1 MRKLVFFALFFLI
14 ICAGISC
21 KRVKPEA
28 PAASTLDTLL
38 QPDISVF
45 YVPVQYRVSGFQD
58 FINEKIQGKFISKWI
73 NLNDKGD
80 SLHLEVLKTREITL
94 RRKDRTLFIV
104 VPLKISG
111 LVRAK
116 MAGIKMKNQSPV
128 EAEVNL
134 HLSTTLSFD
143 NRWNLISDS
152 KIEKIDWVKE
162 PKLKIAFVK
171 VNLKGTIE
179 NMLEKK
185 ESQITSKADA
195 AVKQLLNTHK
205 VVADIWRDIQKPIR
219 INNKGVQVWL
229 KFHGVDLNGR
239 LEETDPDLISM
250 LFELKAYTRIYFEG
264 DSIPIS
270 NVVVPTFSRIDYIGD
285 SLLVNVHSLISFN
298 MVNEFLN
305 RELIDK
311 PITAKGYSTKI
322 RKVNVYGTQ
331 KGIAIE
337 LAVKG
342 DINGTVYVTGTPSID
357 STTNILSLHDFDFD
371 LNSESSLL
379 SSADWLLHST
389 VLDMLSD
396 KLKID
401 LNPLAAKLPT
411 IIFSAIEKGKT
422 GQKIDL
428 NVDTL
433 AIYPKLILPTKNNL
447 QLLVLAR
454 GKRLLCW
461 INGCLTRMIK
471 RLRLDNKYVLQGW

>member
-305 RELIDK
+305 R
-311 PITAKGYSTKI
+311 
-322 RKVNVYGTQ
+322 
-331 KGIAIE
+331 
-337 LAVKG
+337 
-342 DINGTVYVTGTPSID
+342 
-357 STTNILSLHDFDFD
+357 
-371 LNSESSLL
+371 
-379 SSADWLLHST
+379 
-389 VLDMLSD
+389 
-396 KLKID
+396 
-401 LNPLAAKLPT
+401 
-411 IIFSAIEKGKT
+411 
-422 GQKIDL
+422 
-428 NVDTL
+428 
-433 AIYPKLILPTKNNL
+433 
-447 QLLVLAR
+447 
-454 GKRLLCW
+454 
-461 INGCLTRMIK
+461 
-471 RLRLDNKYVLQGW
+471 

>member
-1 MRKLVFFALFFLI
+1 MRKLVFFALFFLFI
-14 ICAGISC
+14 FVAISC

-58 FINEKIQGKFISKWI
+58 LINEKIQGKFISKWI

-322 RKVNVYGTQ
+322 KKVNVYGTQ

-342 DINGTVYVTGTPSID
+342 DINGTIYVTGTPSID

-454 GKRLLCW
+454 GKASVVLDQRLF
-461 INGCLTRMIK
+461 
-471 RLRLDNKYVLQGW
+471 NKNDKKVKVR

>member
-454 GKRLLCW
+454 GKASVVLDQRLF
-461 INGCLTRMIK
+461 
-471 RLRLDNKYVLQGW
+471 NKNDKKVKVR

>member
-357 STTNILSLHDFDFD
+357 STTNILS
-371 LNSESSLL
+371 
-379 SSADWLLHST
+379 
-389 VLDMLSD
+389 
-396 KLKID
+396 
-401 LNPLAAKLPT
+401 
-411 IIFSAIEKGKT
+411 
-422 GQKIDL
+422 
-428 NVDTL
+428 
-433 AIYPKLILPTKNNL
+433 
-447 QLLVLAR
+447 
-454 GKRLLCW
+454 
-461 INGCLTRMIK
+461 
-471 RLRLDNKYVLQGW
+471 

>member
-1 MRKLVFFALFFLI
+1 MRKLVFFALFFLFI
-14 ICAGISC
+14 FVAISC

-454 GKRLLCW
+454 GKASVVLDQRLF
-461 INGCLTRMIK
+461 
-471 RLRLDNKYVLQGW
+471 NKNDKKVKVR